1 MHEQPGRVFFE
12 RARGVVQQAK
22 DRDAALAYALG
33 FVCHFALDSTC
44 HPYVEA
50 YTRQSGVSHC
60 EIETEF
66 DDMLLRRDGH
76 DPKSF
81 FTASHIRPTAEN
93 ARVIA
98 PFYEGLTGLQVL
110 DALKGMI
117 AMHRL
122 LQPSGAV
129 KRWVV
134 LTGMK
139 AVGKYDV
146 LHGLVANP
154 QPNPQCTE
162 SNEKLDALYQQAIPL
177 AVRLIE
183 AYAETLDTDTPLD
196 KAYDHTFGEF

>member
-1 MHEQPGRVFFE
+1 MSKEFSFPNKGTCSKQTN
-12 RARGVVQQAK
+12 
-22 DRDAALAYALG
+22 
-33 FVCHFALDSTC
+33 FVLNDDHTIAS
-44 HPYVEA
+44 
-50 YTRQSGVSHC
+50 
-60 EIETEF
+60 IE
-66 DDMLLRRDGH
+66 
-76 DPKSF
+76 
-81 FTASHIRPTAEN
+81 
-93 ARVIA
+93 VI
-98 PFYEGLTGLQVL
+98 GGCNGN
-110 DALKGMI
+110 LKGI
-117 AMHRL
+117 CQL
-122 LQPSGAV
+122 
-129 KRWVV
+129 